1 MREFHFSSP
10 RPLFRL
16 DFLPVRCD
24 ACGETFCIE
33 HYSYTLHSC
42 ESGLRK
48 DVQVPVCPLCME
60 PVPTSKDDSPD
71 MTVGRHIDQFCK
83 SESRKIYTNRCTMR
97 GCKKKEL
104 MPVICSQCKRNF
116 CLRHR
121 HTTDHSCDPQNAIR
135 DQRAN
140 AAMARM
146 SQKSQATRQTSSS
159 NNQQHAQAIQGSM
172 TEDEALAHAIA
183 LSMQQQTTT
192 SNPVTVGGGKDKCA
206 LS

>member
-1 MREFHFSSP
+1 M
-10 RPLFRL
+10 
-16 DFLPVRCD
+16 
-24 ACGETFCIE
+24 
-33 HYSYTLHSC
+33 
-42 ESGLRK
+42 
-48 DVQVPVCPLCME
+48 PVCPLCME

-71 MTVGRHIDQFCK
+71 MTVGRHIDQFCQ
-83 SESRKIYTNRCTMR
+83 SESRKIYTNRCTMK

-104 MPVICSQCKRNF
+104 MPVVCSQCKRNF

-121 HTTDHSCDPQNAIR
+121 HSTDHNCDPQNAVR

-146 SQKSQATRQTSSS
+146 SQKSQPTRLTPTPS
-159 NNQQHAQAIQGSM
+159 NSNHQQRVQAIQGSM

-183 LSMQQQTTT
+183 LSMQQQPQT
-192 SNPVTVGGGKDKCA
+192 SRPSNAVTVGGGKDKCA